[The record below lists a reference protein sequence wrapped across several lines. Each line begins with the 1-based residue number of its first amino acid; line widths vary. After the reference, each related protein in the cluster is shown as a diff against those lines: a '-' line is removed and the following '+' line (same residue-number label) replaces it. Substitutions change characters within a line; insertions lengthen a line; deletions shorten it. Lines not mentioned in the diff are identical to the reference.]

1 MATKIQLR
9 RDTASDWT
17 SANPT
22 LAAGEFGYESDTT
35 KFKIGDG
42 STAWNSLAYKTGEG
56 IKVVADDSATIT
68 VAEAGT
74 LYVQGGSNV
83 TTSTDSAGV
92 LTINATGEVTG
103 SSTTTFTNKT
113 FDAEGTGNSLSN
125 VDVANLKSGVLDTDI
140 SSVSGSDD
148 TLASAKAI
156 KTYVDAQG
164 GGVSLSGSTNN
175 TVATVTGSNAL
186 AGEANLTFDG
196 STLAVTGAATVSTTL
211 GVTGASTLDGVTI
224 TDNHISSNRS
234 NDNIVIEA
242 NGTGQVELGVP
253 FDGIRTNTRY
263 DYGVNKAYVNHS
275 YDGATRI
282 IANSEGLRATATQT
296 TSSTNFQL
304 MAENRTALEMAGFS
318 LTSSNETRGL
328 RAKNYNCVVGN
339 DNSSSAA
346 TIGVVNPINANTSLF
361 TSNGNITATNVK
373 NYRAT
378 LEGEPTSGK
387 TATFTTSYNYWGKG
401 PVDVGEGGTTA
412 GTNYYGLYIDTGSV
426 ATNNYGVWIND
437 DAYTNKLGGVT
448 LQNGGIATEAV
459 SITDNK
465 VATNRSND
473 NLELDGN
480 GTGQVHVGD
489 ALNTAFTG
497 SFGNILNFNGHRFFT
512 DYGTVA
518 HQNMTSSADRHRGHV
533 LGATYQLTEGQ
544 SSSDSDNRFRNATM
558 GATLD
563 VNGGTSNPTSIY
575 SGVQGGQSQTAIIQS
590 SNTASE
596 LGQATGLQIGNYLYP
611 SGANGAVTVNR
622 AYASLA
628 YNEVST
634 EGNSSAA
641 GTITEAVGY
650 RYHSDKYGS
659 GTETIT
665 NDYAFYYKSSGAT
678 NSYAFYS
685 EVPTATSRMGAI
697 RLDNQSG
704 DPTHGA
710 DFSWIYAKDDGSS
723 SEVHVKDEA
732 GNVTKISPHNKA
744 GEWEYYSVNKRT
756 GKTVRVNM
764 ERMIKKL
771 EEYTG
776 ESFIETE

>member
-113 FDAEGTGNSLSN
+113 FDAEGTGNSLTN
-125 VDVANLKSGVLDTDI
+125 IDVANLKSGVLDTDI

-156 KTYVDAQG
+156 KTYVDANSG
-164 GGVSLSGSTNN
+164 GSTGDITFTGSTINSPSNADITLNPGGTGGVEFPSISINDN
-175 TVATVTGSNAL
+175 KI
-186 AGEANLTFDG
+186 
-196 STLAVTGAATVSTTL
+196 TT
-211 GVTGASTLDGVTI
+211 
-224 TDNHISSNRS
+224 NRS

-263 DYGVNKAYVNHS
+263 DYGVNKAYVNSS

-296 TSSTNFQL
+296 TSSSNFQL

-412 GTNYYGLYIDTGSV
+412 ATNYYGLYIDTGSV

-489 ALNTAFTG
+489 ALNDAFTG

-518 HQNMTSSADRHRGHV
+518 HQNMTASADRQRGHV
-533 LGATYQLTEGQ
+533 LGSTYQLTEGQ

-563 VNGGTSNPTSIY
+563 VNGGTSNPTSVF

-611 SGANGAVTVNR
+611 IGGNGAVTVNR
-622 AYASLA
+622 AYANLA
-628 YNEVST
+628 YNEVDTGS
-634 EGNSSAA
+634 NSSAA

-665 NDYAFYYKSSGAT
+665 NDYAFYYKSSAAT